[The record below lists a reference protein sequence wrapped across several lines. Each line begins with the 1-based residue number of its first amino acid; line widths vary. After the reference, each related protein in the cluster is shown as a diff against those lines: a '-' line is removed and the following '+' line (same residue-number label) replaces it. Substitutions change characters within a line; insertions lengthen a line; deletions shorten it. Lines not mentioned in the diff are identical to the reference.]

1 MADEQTIG
9 IKALVA
15 ELKSGNAERRIEEAA
30 KLQRDKLQLEK
41 MEEQLKETGIEA
53 KDSQKYRDEE
63 LRIKKAELALRK
75 QGATSKAA
83 REEIAKEESE
93 LQSNRFEKFFG
104 ENSFVGKSLGG
115 LGDKLG
121 NLVPGGAKGIL
132 GTLGTVAALGA
143 LVTFLQ
149 SETWKNLKDKII
161 PKLAEGLESFKN
173 MFGEFV
179 TDITTFLED
188 PSFAN
193 FTEIFTG
200 ESGGFLKNL
209 AIITALLNP
218 LKSLKLL
225 RLGVTGL
232 IGGVKMFSRG
242 LNKVSSKIGGGP
254 IDKQGR
260 RLTKNKAGKM
270 VVAPGQKGA
279 GKFAKAIPKT
289 AFLKGLGKGLLAG
302 SKFIP
307 GVGLAIT
314 AAVGIYD
321 GMTAGIKEYKKSGD
335 LGKSVEAG
343 LAGAASGLTFG
354 LVSQE
359 TFQKGIDGI
368 QAGATKAWETYKSA
382 WVGIY
387 TGIKTFINDPVGT
400 LSNIKAKITTSVSDA
415 ATKVSN
421 KFTELTG
428 IEVPSLDEIK
438 TSITTLGTNIKTKF
452 EGITGITLP
461 TFADVKTKL
470 TEMKTSFENVTGVK
484 IPSFTELKTKFT
496 NLGESIKN
504 ITFADVKTKITE
516 FGTTI
521 KNIEL
526 PTFAEVKTK
535 FTELGTKL
543 SELKLPSF
551 DDIKTKFSD
560 VATKIKTMKVPSFD
574 DVGTALT
581 KFRTDAEGL
590 TGIKL
595 PTFTGIKD
603 LIEEKFSFKF
613 SDLKLPEIPDFG
625 ALFLDVIR
633 RIIAPIVN
641 FTMPGLF
648 GFGDSQPLRFALGKM
663 GGVGESLLSF
673 VDQTGEFAAPPP
685 QKPAMGMAPGAAGAR
700 AGQAGINVIM
710 GGTTTNNSGT
720 ILSTNRD
727 ITPDPFIMGLLNSP

>member
-15 ELKSGNAERRIEEAA
+15 ELKSGNAERRVEEAA

-121 NLVPGGAKGIL
+121 NLVPGGVKGIL

-173 MFGEFV
+173 IFGEFV
-179 TDITTFLED
+179 TDITTFFED
-188 PSFAN
+188 PSFSN

-200 ESGGFLKNL
+200 DSSKFILGL
-209 AIITALLNP
+209 AAITALLNP

-254 IDKQGR
+254 VNSKGQ
-260 RLTKNKAGKM
+260 RLVKNKAGKL
-270 VVAPGQKGA
+270 VVGPGQKGA

-368 QAGATKAWETYKSA
+368 QAGLNAAWKSTTDAYESVKTGLVAFYNNPKGTFLAAKAAITK
-382 WVGIY
+382 
-387 TGIKTFINDPVGT
+387 
-400 LSNIKAKITTSVSDA
+400 SVSETA
-415 ATKVSN
+415 N
-421 KFTELTG
+421 KLKGKFEEITG
-428 IEVPSLDEIK
+428 IE
-438 TSITTLGTNIKTKF
+438 
-452 EGITGITLP
+452 LP
-461 TFADVKTKL
+461 TFADIKTKMS
-470 TEMKTSFENVTGVK
+470 EMKTSFESVTG
-484 IPSFTELKTKFT
+484 L
-496 NLGESIKN
+496 
-504 ITFADVKTKITE
+504 
-516 FGTTI
+516 
-521 KNIEL
+521 EL
-526 PTFAEVKTK
+526 PTFADLKTK
-535 FTELGTKL
+535 FTELGTKIT
-543 SELKLPSF
+543 
-551 DDIKTKFSD
+551 D
-560 VATKIKTMKVPSFD
+560 MKVPSFA
-574 DVGTALT
+574 DVGTALA
-581 KFRTDAEGL
+581 KFRTDSEEL

-595 PTFTGIKD
+595 PSFTGIKAMLED
-603 LIEEKFSFKF
+603 KFSFNLPDINLPEFPDIGEIIVDIFRKFAKSLASIGFNIPLYGRVEF
-613 SDLKLPEIPDFG
+613 SDLLPQK
-625 ALFLDVIR
+625 FLD
-633 RIIAPIVN
+633 
-641 FTMPGLF
+641 
-648 GFGDSQPLRFALGKM
+648 FA
-663 GGVGESLLSF
+663 
-673 VDQTGEFAAPPP
+673 DQTGSFAPTPPSRSAESV
-685 QKPAMGMAPGAAGAR
+685 QQSEIDRMLKMG
-700 AGQAGINVIM
+700 QSTTVVM
-710 GGTTTNNSGT
+710 GGSSTTNNTSQH
-720 ILSTNRD
+720 LTNRD
-727 ITPDPFIMGLLNSP
+727 TSVTPQMQALLSGM

>member
-15 ELKSGNAERRIEEAA
+15 ELKSGNAERRVEEAA

-121 NLVPGGAKGIL
+121 NLVPGGVKGIL

-149 SETWKNLKDKII
+149 SETWKNLKEKII
-161 PKLAEGLESFKN
+161 PKLTEALETFKN
-173 MFGEFV
+173 GFNEFK
-179 TDITTFLED
+179 TDFTTFLED

-193 FTEIFTG
+193 FKEIFTG

-225 RLGVTGL
+225 RLGVLGL
-232 IGGVKMFSRG
+232 IGGVKLFSRG

-254 IDKQGR
+254 VNAKGQ
-260 RLTKNKAGKM
+260 RLVKNKAGKL
-270 VVAPGQKGA
+270 VVGPGQKGA

-321 GMTAGIKEYKKSGD
+321 GMTAGIKEYKESGD

-368 QAGATKAWETYKSA
+368 QAGLSAAWKATTDAYDSVKTGLVAFYNEPAGTFKLAKAA
-382 WVGIY
+382 
-387 TGIKTFINDPVGT
+387 
-400 LSNIKAKITTSVSDA
+400 ITKSVSETA
-415 ATKVSN
+415 N
-421 KFTELTG
+421 KLKGKFEEITG
-428 IEVPSLDEIK
+428 IELPSFAD
-438 TSITTLGTNIKTKF
+438 IKTKMTAMKTSF
-452 EGITGITLP
+452 ESVTGLKLP
-461 TFADVKTKL
+461 TFADL
-470 TEMKTSFENVTGVK
+470 Q
-484 IPSFTELKTKFT
+484 
-496 NLGESIKN
+496 
-504 ITFADVKTKITE
+504 
-516 FGTTI
+516 
-521 KNIEL
+521 
-526 PTFAEVKTK
+526 TK

-543 SELKLPSF
+543 SEIKLPTF
-551 DDIKTKFSD
+551 ADLKTKFTELSTKLSEIKLPTFAD
-560 VATKIKTMKVPSFD
+560 LKTKFTELGTKIGAMKVPSFA
-574 DVGTALT
+574 DVGTALS
-581 KFRTDAEGL
+581 KFKTDTEEL

-595 PTFTGIKD
+595 PSFAGIRE
-603 LIEEKFSFKF
+603 LIEEKFSFKM
-613 SDLKLPEIPDFG
+613 SDLKLPDIPDLG
-625 ALFLDVIR
+625 A
-633 RIIAPIVN
+633 IINEAFIAVLRKILLPIVN
-641 FTMPGLF
+641 FSPSIF
-648 GFGDSQPLRFALGKM
+648 GYGSGTQPVRFAMGKFEA
-663 GGVGESLLSF
+663 GKNLLNF
-673 VDQTGEFAAPPP
+673 VDETGSFAPQPPSR
-685 QKPAMGMAPGAAGAR
+685 PASGMSPGAAGAR
-700 AGQAGINVIM
+700 GGQAGINVIM

-720 ILSTNRD
+720 ILSTNRSID
-727 ITPDPFIMGLLNSP
+727 ADPRIMALLNSP

>member
-15 ELKSGNAERRIEEAA
+15 ELKSGNAERRVEEAA

-121 NLVPGGAKGIL
+121 NLVPGGVKGIL

-149 SETWKNLKDKII
+149 SETWKNLKEKII
-161 PKLAEGLESFKN
+161 PKLTEALETFKN
-173 MFGEFV
+173 GFNEFK
-179 TDITTFLED
+179 TDFTTFLED

-193 FTEIFTG
+193 FKEIFTG

-225 RLGVTGL
+225 RLGVLGL

-254 IDKQGR
+254 VNSKGQ
-260 RLTKNKAGKM
+260 RLVKNKAGKL
-270 VVAPGQKGA
+270 VVGPGQKGA

-289 AFLKGLGKGLLAG
+289 AFLKGLGKGILAG

-321 GMTAGIKEYKKSGD
+321 GLSAGIAAYKKDPEEKGK
-335 LGKSVEAG
+335 LGRSIKKG
-343 LAGAASGLTFG
+343 LAGALSGLTFG

-359 TFQKGIDGI
+359 TFEKG
-368 QAGATKAWETYKSA
+368 
-382 WVGIY
+382 
-387 TGIKTFINDPVGT
+387 
-400 LSNIKAKITTSVSDA
+400 
-415 ATKVSN
+415 
-421 KFTELTG
+421 LTG
-428 IEVPSLDEIK
+428 IQTGLNAAWDATTSAYDSIK
-438 TSITTLGTNIKTKF
+438 TGLIAFYDDPKGTFLAAKAAITKSVSETANKLKGKFEEITGIELPTFTDIKTKMS
-452 EGITGITLP
+452 
-461 TFADVKTKL
+461 
-470 TEMKTSFENVTGVK
+470 EMKTSFEDITGLK
-484 IPSFTELKTKFT
+484 IPSFTELQTKFNDLKTKVSEIKLPTFTELQTKFT
-496 NLGESIKN
+496 ELGTKVKEIK
-504 ITFADVKTKITE
+504 
-516 FGTTI
+516 
-521 KNIEL
+521 L
-526 PTFAEVKTK
+526 PTFADLKTK
-535 FTELGTKL
+535 FTELGTKIGAM
-543 SELKLPSF
+543 E
-551 DDIKTKFSD
+551 
-560 VATKIKTMKVPSFD
+560 VPSFK
-574 DVGTALT
+574 DVGTALS
-581 KFRTDAEGL
+581 KFKTDTEEL

-595 PTFTGIKD
+595 PSFAGIRE
-603 LIEEKFSFKF
+603 LIEEKFSFKM
-613 SDLKLPEIPDFG
+613 SDLKLPDIPDLG
-625 ALFLDVIR
+625 A
-633 RIIAPIVN
+633 IINEAFIAVLRKILLPIVN
-641 FTMPGLF
+641 FSPSIF
-648 GFGDSQPLRFALGKM
+648 GYGSGTQPVRFAMGKFEA
-663 GGVGESLLSF
+663 GKNLLNF
-673 VDQTGEFAAPPP
+673 VDETGSFAPQPP
-685 QKPAMGMAPGAAGAR
+685 QKPASGMSPGAAGAR
-700 AGQAGINVIM
+700 GGQAGINVIM

-720 ILSTNRD
+720 ILSTNRSID
-727 ITPDPFIMGLLNSP
+727 ADPRIMALLNSP

>member
-15 ELKSGNAERRIEEAA
+15 ELKSGNAERRVEEAA

-121 NLVPGGAKGIL
+121 NLVPGGVKGIL

-149 SETWKNLKDKII
+149 SETWKNLKEKII
-161 PKLAEGLESFKN
+161 PKLTEALETFKN
-173 MFGEFV
+173 GFNEFK
-179 TDITTFLED
+179 TDFTTFLED

-193 FTEIFTG
+193 FKEIFTG

-225 RLGVTGL
+225 RLGVLGL
-232 IGGVKMFSRG
+232 IGGVKLFSRG

-254 IDKQGR
+254 VNAKGQ
-260 RLTKNKAGKM
+260 RLVKNKAGKL
-270 VVAPGQKGA
+270 VVGPGQKGA

-321 GMTAGIKEYKKSGD
+321 GMTAGIKEYKESGD

-368 QAGATKAWETYKSA
+368 KVGLNAAWDATTSAYDSIKTGLIAFYDDPKGTFLAAKAAITKSVSETATKLK
-382 WVGIY
+382 G
-387 TGIKTFINDPVGT
+387 
-400 LSNIKAKITTSVSDA
+400 
-415 ATKVSN
+415 
-421 KFTELTG
+421 KFEEITG
-428 IEVPSLDEIK
+428 IELPTFTD
-438 TSITTLGTNIKTKF
+438 IKTKMS
-452 EGITGITLP
+452 
-461 TFADVKTKL
+461 
-470 TEMKTSFENVTGVK
+470 EMKTSFEDITGLK
-484 IPSFTELKTKFT
+484 IPSFTELQTKFNDLKTKVSEIKLPTFTELQTKFT
-496 NLGESIKN
+496 ELSTKVSEIK
-504 ITFADVKTKITE
+504 
-516 FGTTI
+516 
-521 KNIEL
+521 L
-526 PTFAEVKTK
+526 PTFADLKTK
-535 FTELGTKL
+535 FTELGTKIGAM
-543 SELKLPSF
+543 E
-551 DDIKTKFSD
+551 
-560 VATKIKTMKVPSFD
+560 VPSFK
-574 DVGTALT
+574 DVGTALS
-581 KFRTDAEGL
+581 KFKTDTEEL

-595 PTFTGIKD
+595 PSFAGIRE
-603 LIEEKFSFKF
+603 LIEEKFSFKM
-613 SDLKLPEIPDFG
+613 SDLKLPDIPDLG
-625 ALFLDVIR
+625 A
-633 RIIAPIVN
+633 IINEAFIAVLRKILLPIVN
-641 FTMPGLF
+641 FSPSIF
-648 GFGDSQPLRFALGKM
+648 GYGSGTQPVRFAMGKFEA
-663 GGVGESLLSF
+663 GKNLLNF
-673 VDQTGEFAAPPP
+673 VDETGSFAPQPPSRSAESI
-685 QKPAMGMAPGAAGAR
+685 QQSEIDRRIRMGNTVVQM
-700 AGQAGINVIM
+700 N
-710 GGTTTNNSGT
+710 GGNTNNS
-720 ILSTNRD
+720 STQVVANRD
-727 ITPDPFIMGLLNSP
+727 TQVSREMQALLSGQ